1 MTAIVRPVAGAVR
14 REYFP
19 LVVGVIMVGAAVIF
33 LIYPIANV
41 IIHAFLANG
50 RDPALINLTLD
61 NFKHFLVSASYQRA
75 FWNSIVAGGGATLLA
90 TALSLPMA
98 YALTRV
104 RIPFRPLVLALS
116 VIPLIAPPFIG
127 AYAWIMLLGNNG
139 MITQIL
145 YSNLGLRLPTI
156 YGPFGVIVA
165 LALSYFPYVFLIV
178 QGALAAADPAI
189 EEAAQMAGSSR
200 WRIIRTITFPMI
212 VPAVAAG
219 ALIVFIKAIG
229 DFGVPAILGGE
240 FQVLPTLIYYQ
251 IHGYFNLNAGSAI
264 AMVNVAL
271 TIAALAILSAVS
283 RRWTFSTITGS
294 ARGAVRQSTLGMRVF
309 ANAFVWFVLTLAL
322 LPQAVVLLYSFA
334 ERWGDSLFPSVYGL
348 NNYRR
353 VLRDVTEPIWNTMI
367 LATVATFLCLTFG
380 MIAAY
385 AAVRGKVM
393 AKWVLDLSI
402 MVPFVLPGLVVGVA
416 YLTAFNSGPIVL
428 TGTATILVLAYFTR
442 RVGFIFR
449 STVSAIGQVDPLLE
463 QASTI
468 CGASWGKTMR
478 RVTVPLIAPALIAGA
493 VLVFATLIGEISAT
507 VLLYSAQWK
516 TLSIAIYEFVLGNE
530 LAKASALG
538 SLSNVLTLILVLVAS
553 TLLGR
558 NMSDM
563 FR

>member
-1 MTAIVRPVAGAVR
+1 
-14 REYFP
+14 
-19 LVVGVIMVGAAVIF
+19 
-33 LIYPIANV
+33 
-41 IIHAFLANG
+41 
-50 RDPALINLTLD
+50 
-61 NFKHFLVSASYQRA
+61 
-75 FWNSIVAGGGATLLA
+75 
-90 TALSLPMA
+90 
-98 YALTRV
+98 
-104 RIPFRPLVLALS
+104 
-116 VIPLIAPPFIG
+116 
-127 AYAWIMLLGNNG
+127 
-139 MITQIL
+139 
-145 YSNLGLRLPTI
+145 
-156 YGPFGVIVA
+156 
-165 LALSYFPYVFLIV
+165 
-178 QGALAAADPAI
+178 LAAADPAI
-189 EEAAQMAGSSR
+189 EEAAQMAGASR
-200 WRIIRTITFPMI
+200 WRVIRTITFPMI
-212 VPAVAAG
+212 VPAIAAG

-264 AMVNVAL
+264 AIVNVAL
-271 TIAALAILSAVS
+271 TIAALTILAAAS

-294 ARGAVRQSTLGMRVF
+294 ARGAPRLSTPGMRIL

-334 ERWGDSLFPSVYGL
+334 ERWGDSLLPSVYGL
-348 NNYRR
+348 DNYRR
-353 VLRDVTEPIWNTMI
+353 VLRDVAEPIWNTVI
-367 LATVATFLCLTFG
+367 LATVATFLCLAFG
-380 MIAAY
+380 MITAY
-385 AAVRGKVM
+385 AAVRGKAV

-416 YLTAFNSGPIVL
+416 YLAAFNSGPIVL

-449 STVSAIGQVDPLLE
+449 SAVAAIGQVDPLLE

-468 CGASWGKTMR
+468 CGASWGVTMR
-478 RVTVPLIAPALIAGA
+478 RITVPLIAPALIAGA

-538 SLSNVLTLILVLVAS
+538 SLSNLLTLILVLAAS
-553 TLLGR
+553 ALLGR